1 MKVTKKILTAVILSS
16 TILAANIPG
25 VSTSAKGVEVQQETQ
40 NVISYAKSLIGIPYK
55 AGGTSKKGFDA
66 SGFVQFVYQQYG
78 VKLPRTSSGMFNTGQ
93 KTSSL
98 QPGDLVF
105 YDTKNKTKKEVSYV
119 GIYIGSDKFIGVTEK
134 KGVSIQNMKDGYW
147 KSKYMGSKKVNKN
160 STPFNIKTVKVG
172 DKINGYTV
180 ASIKK
185 GETDDGQLYFVNFKE
200 PISVKG
206 YYKIIKTNAE
216 VLHFI
221 VDQKEVSK
229 LPLNGIGSLNKG
241 IINFQDQEKLHKA
254 FKNIKQGNQVKITLK
269 NYTIAIW
276 GNNAYV
282 ENADLVKINK

>member
-1 MKVTKKILTAVILSS
+1 MRKTKKIVAAVILSS
-16 TILAANIPG
+16 TMLAANVPG
-25 VSTSAKGVEVQQETQ
+25 VSAAAKGVEIQRETL

-55 AGGTSKKGFDA
+55 ADGITKKGFDA
-66 SGFVQFVYQQYG
+66 SGFVQFVYQQHG

-93 KTSSL
+93 NTSSL

-105 YDTKNKTKKEVSYV
+105 YDTKNKTKKEVTYV
-119 GIYIGSDKFIGVTEK
+119 GIYIGSDQFIGVTEK
-134 KGVSIQNMKDGYW
+134 KGVSIQNMKDSYW

-160 STPFNIKTVKVG
+160 SIPFNIKTVKAG

-180 ASIKK
+180 ASVKK
-185 GETDDGQLYFVNFKE
+185 GKADDGQLYFVQFKE
-200 PISVKG
+200 QISVKG
-206 YYKIIKTNAE
+206 YYKMIKTNAD
-216 VLHFI
+216 VLQFI

-229 LPLNGIGSLNKG
+229 LPLNGIGNLNKG
-241 IINFQDQEKLHKA
+241 IINFQDQAKVRKA

-276 GNNAYV
+276 GDNAYV